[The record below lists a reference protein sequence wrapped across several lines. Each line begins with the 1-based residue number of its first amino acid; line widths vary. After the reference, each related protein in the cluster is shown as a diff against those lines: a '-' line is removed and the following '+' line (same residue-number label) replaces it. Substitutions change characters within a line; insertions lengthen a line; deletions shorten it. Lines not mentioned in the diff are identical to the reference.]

1 MIFCKLSLKGWSQ
14 LMMHVHSGDYELC
27 CENDCSNYRDW
38 DGRSCHD
45 DIPMMIELLG
55 QIVLF
60 LTLFLN
66 FFWDKC
72 LILTWFIAV
81 NIGC

>member
-1 MIFCKLSLKGWSQ
+1 MSCVVKMIAAIIVTE
-14 LMMHVHSGDYELC
+14 MAV
-27 CENDCSNYRDW
+27 
-38 DGRSCHD
+38 
-45 DIPMMIELLG
+45 PAMMIELLG

-72 LILTWFIAV
+72 LIST
-81 NIGC
+81 